1 MSLTKKTLID
11 KVEFVGKYRTLQ
23 VRYCTQIIENEEV
36 ISQSYE
42 RDSYSLGQELPE
54 ELKPYADGVWT
65 DELKN
70 ELQAEIDA
78 MPIVTEAV
86 APIE

>member
-1 MSLTKKTLID
+1 MSLTKTRLID

-23 VRYCTQIIENEEV
+23 VRHCTQIKENDDV
-36 ISQSYE
+36 ISETYD

-65 DELKN
+65 DKLKAELK
-70 ELQAEIDA
+70 AEIDA
-78 MPIVTEAV
+78 LPVIPEPV
-86 APIE
+86 APAE

>member
-1 MSLTKKTLID
+1 MSLTKTRLID

-23 VRYCTQIIENEEV
+23 VRHCTQIKENDEV
-36 ISQSYE
+36 ISEAYD
-42 RDSYSLGQELPE
+42 RDSYSLGQELPD
-54 ELKPYADGVWT
+54 ELKPYAAGVWT
-65 DELKN
+65 DELKD

-78 MPIVTEAV
+78 MPIVPEAV

>member
-36 ISQSYE
+36 ISQSYS
-42 RDSYSLGQELPE
+42 RDSYSLGQELPD
-54 ELKPYADGVWT
+54 ELKPYAEGVWT
-65 DELKN
+65 KELKN

-78 MPIVTEAV
+78 MPVIPEPV
-86 APIE
+86 APAK